1 MKILTGE
8 AESHIAKSTGE
19 LTVVPEK
26 QTEISNK
33 EWKMKKEMR
42 TKKGY
47 KNTHVKSRELYSIY
61 RRGGSSYLKSKPK
74 LATSTK
80 ERTKTTKKIKCRKLY
95 LSQQER
101 REVIPE
107 EKVEI
112 SNKEPKKERKQ
123 QKKTNTHR
131 GSRKAIPEPTGE
143 M

>member
-33 EWKMKKEMR
+33 ERKTKKEMR

-47 KNTHVKSRELYSIY
+47 KNTHVKSREPYSIY

-80 ERTKTTKKIKCRKLY
+80 ERMKTTKKIKCRKLY

-101 REVIPE
+101 REAIPE

-112 SNKEPKKERKQ
+112 SKERTKTT
-123 QKKTNTHR
+123 KKNKYTQ
-131 GSRKAIPEPTGE
+131 RK
-143 M
+143 